1 MVCVCVVNVQ
11 VWLHSMCFR
20 FSVTEFLSTWT
31 MYCCILWAANFYVA
45 LAQMTACYAIIS
57 GTTLHCSHLVALS
70 VERARAL
77 LVININVCTD
87 VVWVVVSTC
96 RMSLKLNVSSGSY
109 NVRESELFK
118 GVWSPG
124 KLVRC
129 RVHFLDDSEG
139 NFEIDVRYVVFKS

>member
-1 MVCVCVVNVQ
+1 
-11 VWLHSMCFR
+11 
-20 FSVTEFLSTWT
+20 
-31 MYCCILWAANFYVA
+31 
-45 LAQMTACYAIIS
+45 MTVCYAIIS

-70 VERARAL
+70 AERAHVL
-77 LVININVCTD
+77 LVISIKVCTD
-87 VVWVVVSTC
+87 VLRVVSSAC
-96 RMSLKLNVSSGSY
+96 SMSLKLNVSSGSY

-118 GVWSPG
+118 GVRSPG